1 MLPACSII
9 IVAYN
14 SRGFLPA
21 CLTSVMEATA
31 DLEAQVIVLDNGSA
45 EPILPATK
53 AYFPKVE
60 WLDSAENL
68 GFGKGCNLAAK
79 QARNPYLF
87 FVNPDTI
94 VSKEAFKKLL
104 EFAEARPDAGAV
116 GCRILNEDGS
126 MQWACRRKFPSP
138 LGAIFK
144 TVGLASLFPKSK
156 FFASYNMTYLDPEL
170 VTEVDAISGSFF
182 CIKRELFEQI
192 GGFDPDYFMYA
203 EDLDLCLRVQRLGFK
218 NYYAPIVNILHFKG
232 RSCETRRFKSYVDF
246 YQAMLIFVKKHR
258 RYRLPYPL
266 MAAGILFA
274 ALIGVFSRLLPASWK
289 AFPDALF
296 MLLTFFAFAH
306 FGLAGSELLPACA
319 LFAGDLLVLLF
330 LGEYASNLLAT
341 KKFFLGL
348 LSASVVICAGG
359 VLLGC
364 YSWQIALVSAVS
376 ILLLRLWRRAA
387 FWLNYFYRIFAK
399 KRHRAL
405 LLGGGEDSLS
415 AWFDHSNFS
424 FGVEIL
430 GCVTRDPLAATPEN
444 RKYVLGSALQIA
456 DICRRTGCSEVW
468 IVSNESGYREPI
480 EVKQLLDLGLKT
492 CLLIGGSLR
501 ARYALVDLQH
511 LN

>member
-31 DLEAQVIVLDNGSA
+31 GLEAQIIVLDNGSA
-45 EPILPATK
+45 EPVLPETK

-68 GFGKGCNLAAK
+68 GFGKGCNLAEK
-79 QARNPYLF
+79 RARHPYLF

-94 VSKEAFKKLL
+94 VSKDAFKKLL
-104 EFAEARPDAGAV
+104 EFAEEHADAGAV

-138 LGAIFK
+138 LGAVFK

-182 CIKRELFEQI
+182 CIRRELFEQI

-203 EDLDLCLRVQRLGFK
+203 EDLDLCLRVQRLGLK
-218 NYYAPIVNILHFKG
+218 NYYAPVANILHFKG

-246 YQAMLIFVKKHR
+246 YEAMLIFVKKHR
-258 RYRLPYPL
+258 RYGLPYPL

-274 ALIGVFSRLLPASWK
+274 ALIGVFSRLLPRSWK
-289 AFPDALF
+289 ALPDALF
-296 MLLTFFAFAH
+296 MLLTFFAFSH
-306 FGLAGSELLPACA
+306 FGFSGSELLPACA
-319 LFAGDLLVLLF
+319 LFAGNLLTLLL
-330 LGEYASNLLAT
+330 LGEYAADSLSS
-341 KKFFLGL
+341 KKFFAGL
-348 LSASVVICAGG
+348 TSVSAVFCAVG
-359 VLLGC
+359 VLLGV
-364 YSWQIALVSAVS
+364 YEWQIALVAAVS

-387 FWLNYFYRIFAK
+387 FWFNYFYRIFSK

-405 LLGGGEDSLS
+405 LLGGGEDPLS
-415 AWFDHSNFS
+415 AWFDHGNFS

-430 GCVTRDPLAATPEN
+430 GCVTQDPVAATPEN
-444 RKYVLGSALQIA
+444 RKFVLGSSAQIA
-456 DICRRTGCSEVW
+456 DICRRTGSREVW
-468 IVSNESGYREPI
+468 VVSNASGYREPFDVARLLALG
-480 EVKQLLDLGLKT
+480 VKT
-492 CLLIGGSLR
+492 YLLIGGSLGS
-501 ARYALVDLQH
+501 RYALVDLEH